1 MNERIK
7 ELAQQSLRETSI
19 NGCVDKVYLA
29 DGLTANM
36 SGYDGTV
43 SKIFVD
49 KFAELIIRECA
60 EVAYECGPP
69 VVYGSERQFDP
80 ITYTGNQ
87 ILEHFGVEE

>member
-7 ELAQQSLRETSI
+7 ELKHQAYQFANSNCCDEFGS
-19 NGCVDKVYLA
+19 VDELKRRA
-29 DGLTANM
+29 A
-36 SGYDGTV
+36 
-43 SKIFVD
+43 FEQ
-49 KFAELIIRECA
+49 KFAELLIKECA

-87 ILEHFGVEE
+87 ILIHFGIEE